1 MIVTN
6 ENDFLNNLLQT
17 NRQVTSLPKA
27 FATKSSKDITCY
39 VVKEGR
45 MLKKI
50 IKIAFIKCIIFTS
63 LNEIQFFLFF
73 NRDLYRRCLV
83 YMFSL
88 RFSGSKFLILNL
100 YIETLAFFYH
110 TVCFSVNNHMLL
122 LLYLSMITKNT
133 LQVFCS

>member
-45 MLKKI
+45 MLKK
-50 IKIAFIKCIIFTS
+50 
-63 LNEIQFFLFF
+63 L
-73 NRDLYRRCLV
+73 
-83 YMFSL
+83 L
-88 RFSGSKFLILNL
+88 R
-100 YIETLAFFYH
+100 
-110 TVCFSVNNHMLL
+110 LL
-122 LLYLSMITKNT
+122 LSNASFLL
-133 LQVFCS
+133 L